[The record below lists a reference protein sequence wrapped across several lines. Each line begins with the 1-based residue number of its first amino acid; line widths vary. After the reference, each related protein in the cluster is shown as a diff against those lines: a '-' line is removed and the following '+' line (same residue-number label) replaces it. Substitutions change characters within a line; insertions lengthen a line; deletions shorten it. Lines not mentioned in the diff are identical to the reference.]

1 MKILKFLFLLFNI
14 YQSTNKQNSIHSAKA
29 TKTPLE
35 IDIDALHKVLF
46 RRN

>member
-1 MKILKFLFLLFNI
+1 MYSDREQLKRSF
-14 YQSTNKQNSIHSAKA
+14 THSKGHE
-29 TKTPLE
+29 KTPLE